1 MQKVLLA
8 VLVGNVTLRFFT
20 NYLNVL
26 PRIFNIADLFL
37 VTLMALLFVL
47 GGRDPQPS
55 KRGFGKFTR
64 RLLLFNVIA
73 IVGTLLNTQYIYP
86 LSSFSQLLMWNEPIV
101 LFLLLSHARLSMA
114 DVEQFMRVLVRLL
127 KLELFIGFIQVFQ
140 YLKTGDSEEILG
152 TFHHNA
158 EQYQAFVLIGV
169 YYLIG
174 RLESRDTQRRTRNKI
189 AIVAILALV
198 ILIDNKASWLA
209 TALTLGYILTTM
221 PTLGLHVRSRAK
233 YLTAFAVIVIFGYLA
248 VIFTSTSLVKY
259 SHVFEAWDTGNL
271 LNIGKIKAYE
281 DVMDAYW
288 EHPHMILFG
297 SGLGTFYSRAAWQF
311 IPPKIQEIYSQPF
324 EPTKQALSESN
335 SMQGVI
341 TPVTNIEPFYRQFYR
356 DRKIFQ
362 IFSGTADQPVST
374 YVSLLGETGVIAS
387 LIYVWFYL
395 STLKQLKELLR
406 TFGHDVFIFPFA
418 VASMGFLIYLMCMGT
433 YNFWLEDAR
442 LSTILWGMIAMVFKY
457 AELKR
462 GDANDRPYKPM
473 PALVKSN
480 APIPRQVLPQPQ
492 ETWVHRNQVFARGL
506 EGRRFKG

>member
-1 MQKVLLA
+1 MLLDPDFYGCLGFQA
-8 VLVGNVTLRFFT
+8 
-20 NYLNVL
+20 
-26 PRIFNIADLFL
+26 A
-37 VTLMALLFVL
+37 LMA
-47 GGRDPQPS
+47 
-55 KRGFGKFTR
+55 GFPG
-64 RLLLFNVIA
+64 
-73 IVGTLLNTQYIYP
+73 
-86 LSSFSQLLMWNEPIV
+86 
-101 LFLLLSHARLSMA
+101 MA
-114 DVEQFMRVLVRLL
+114 
-127 KLELFIGFIQVFQ
+127 
-140 YLKTGDSEEILG
+140 
-152 TFHHNA
+152 
-158 EQYQAFVLIGV
+158 
-169 YYLIG
+169 
-174 RLESRDTQRRTRNKI
+174 
-189 AIVAILALV
+189 
-198 ILIDNKASWLA
+198 
-209 TALTLGYILTTM
+209 
-221 PTLGLHVRSRAK
+221 
-233 YLTAFAVIVIFGYLA
+233 AFAVIVIFGYLA

>member
-259 SHVFEAWDTGNL
+259 SHVFEAWDTGCL
-271 LNIGKIKAYE
+271 LYTS
-281 DVMDAYW
+281 
-288 EHPHMILFG
+288 P
-297 SGLGTFYSRAAWQF
+297 S
-311 IPPKIQEIYSQPF
+311 P
-324 EPTKQALSESN
+324 
-335 SMQGVI
+335 
-341 TPVTNIEPFYRQFYR
+341 R
-356 DRKIFQ
+356 DRQK
-362 IFSGTADQPVST
+362 S
-374 YVSLLGETGVIAS
+374 
-387 LIYVWFYL
+387 
-395 STLKQLKELLR
+395 R
-406 TFGHDVFIFPFA
+406 
-418 VASMGFLIYLMCMGT
+418 
-433 YNFWLEDAR
+433 
-442 LSTILWGMIAMVFKY
+442 
-457 AELKR
+457 
-462 GDANDRPYKPM
+462 M
-473 PALVKSN
+473 PSSA
-480 APIPRQVLPQPQ
+480 
-492 ETWVHRNQVFARGL
+492 
-506 EGRRFKG
+506 